1 MRPPPT
7 AHATAD
13 GELIEQSRG
22 EPERFAAIFD
32 RHAPAVHRYLA
43 RRAGTSIADDLT
55 AETFLVAFR
64 QRERY
69 DTGQPDARPWL
80 FGIATNLLRREQR
93 TELRQYRA
101 FARTGIDPVMASD
114 EDDLLSRVSAAAAS
128 HRLAGVLAELSERD
142 RSVLLLIA
150 WGQLTYDEVAQALG
164 TPVGTVRSRLHYA
177 RKRVRA
183 ALADL
188 DPFLPYDEESP

>member
-1 MRPPPT
+1 
-7 AHATAD
+7 
-13 GELIEQSRG
+13 
-22 EPERFAAIFD
+22 
-32 RHAPAVHRYLA
+32 VHRYLA

-69 DTGQPDARPWL
+69 DREQPDARPWL
-80 FGIATNLLRREQR
+80 LGIATNLLRREQR
-93 TELRQYRA
+93 SEVRQYRA
-101 FARTGIDPVMASD
+101 FARTGADPVLTAAAD
-114 EDDLLSRVSAAAAS
+114 EDDLLSRVSAAS
-128 HRLAGVLAELSERD
+128 MSRRLAGVLAELSERD

-150 WGQLTYDEVAQALG
+150 WEQLTYDEVARALHI
-164 TPVGTVRSRLHYA
+164 PVGTVRSRLHHA

-188 DPFLPYDEESP
+188 DPSVTRNEETS